1 MRSVLLNYFRAAY
14 PAVAIQTTEEAR
26 ASGEVL
32 AAARELDRKVV
43 SWSAIEGMIAI
54 TDGARKLEGTED
66 LLAACS
72 QRMEDTIYIL
82 RDPHTWPFDRD
93 PILCRALRDFIAA
106 GPARGSTVVI
116 LAPEFRPH
124 PTFEKMV
131 VVLDYSLPGP
141 EHLQLIA
148 QGIAASAGG
157 EPGPVHEDVIRALGG
172 LTTTEAENALALAWV
187 ESKFFDP
194 EVIYREKCKAVKR
207 SGLLDIVDPDP
218 RGLDAV
224 GGLDA
229 LKAWIGRRKRVWSPE
244 AEAFGLPQPKGI
256 LLVGV
261 PGTGKS
267 LAAKSI
273 GTALRVPTLRLDI
286 GALFNSLVGESE
298 SRTREALKLAEA
310 LAPCVLWVD
319 EIDKGL
325 AGSGGS
331 GGTDGGVTKRVFG
344 TIISWM
350 QDRLRPVFLV
360 ATANDV
366 TSLPP
371 EFLRKGRFDELFA
384 VDLPTQL
391 EREVIFAIHLK
402 ARKREPAEF
411 DLAAAAAACE
421 RFTGSEIEATLNEAL
436 FAAFDDDRP
445 LVTADLVAAAAQIVP
460 LAVTA
465 KEQVEAIR
473 AWASGRARFASRP
486 PMPVVSLTPPPGR
499 KFRAG
504 KN

>member
-256 LLVGV
+256 
-261 PGTGKS
+261 P
-267 LAAKSI
+267 
-273 GTALRVPTLRLDI
+273 
-286 GALFNSLVGESE
+286 LVGESE
-298 SRTREALKLAEA
+298 SRPREALKLAEA